1 MNSTALKVIKNEA
14 MTMTDKRSL
23 NTITAEIVTITRQT
37 QLMILQS
44 AIEVGRRLC
53 EAKEQ
58 VPHGGWGEYLKNEV
72 NFSVSTA
79 NNFMRV
85 FKEFGDDQM
94 PLFGDAKS
102 QTFGNLTYSQAVA
115 LFAVPKD
122 ERENFVAENNVEE
135 LSVAELKKRIAER
148 DQQLTEAQSQ
158 NKTAIENLTTLQN
171 EIAALKEKG
180 RKINPEQLKALQAK
194 AEEEARAKA
203 KAELEQVIASTAE
216 ETAKAIEQQKQLE
229 KQLKAAQDT
238 AKAEAERAIAEEQ
251 KKIAELQ
258 EQLNKAQNSSKANIQ
273 KALDAEKKKVTE
285 LEEQLKTAKDSA
297 KEEADKAIAEEQ
309 KKLAELQK
317 QLETAKASAKDETD
331 KAIAVEQKKFA
342 DLQEQLKKA
351 EAEDAAAAAELKAA
365 KDRTTELEKKLKLA
379 NTDTTVFAVHFED
392 LQTCINKLNGLVI
405 KMEKGEDKETAAKL
419 KVALK
424 TVLTAAIEK
433 L

>member
-1 MNSTALKVIKNEA
+1 MNSTALRIIKNEA
-14 MTMTDKRSL
+14 MTDKRSL

-37 QLMILQS
+37 QLMILHS

-135 LSVAELKKRIAER
+135 LSVAALKKLIAER

-158 NKTAIENLTTLQN
+158 TKTATENLTKLQN

-180 RKINPEQLKALQAK
+180 GEISPEQLKALQAK

-203 KAELEQVIASTAE
+203 KAELEQVIATTAE

-229 KQLKAAQDT
+229 EQLKAAQDT
-238 AKAEAERAIAEEQ
+238 AKVQAEKAIAEEQ

-273 KALDAEKKKVTE
+273 KALDAEKKKVVD
-285 LEEQLKTAKDSA
+285 LEEQLKAAKVSA

-309 KKLAELQK
+309 KK
-317 QLETAKASAKDETD
+317 
-331 KAIAVEQKKFA
+331 IA
-342 DLQEQLKKA
+342 DLKEQLKKA
-351 EAEDAAAAAELKAA
+351 EVEDAAAAAELKAA
-365 KDRTTELEKKLKLA
+365 KSRTAELEKKLKLA
-379 NTDTTVFAVHFED
+379 NTDATAFTVYFED
-392 LQTCINKLNGLVI
+392 LQAGINKLNGLVF
-405 KMEKGEDKETAAKL
+405 KMEKAEDKETATKL
-419 KVALK
+419 KAALK
-424 TVLTAAIEK
+424 TVLAAAVKK

>member
-1 MNSTALKVIKNEA
+1 MNSTALRIIKNEA
-14 MTMTDKRSL
+14 MTDKRSL

-37 QLMILQS
+37 QLMILHS

-122 ERENFVAENNVEE
+122 ERESFVEENNVEE
-135 LSVAELKKRIAER
+135 LSVAELKKLIAER

-158 NKTAIENLTTLQN
+158 TKTATENLTTLQN
-171 EIAALKEKG
+171 EIAVLKEKG
-180 RKINPEQLKALQAK
+180 GEISPEQLKALQAK

-203 KAELEQVIASTAE
+203 KAELEQVIATTAE

-229 KQLKAAQDT
+229 EQLKVAQDT
-238 AKAEAERAIAEEQ
+238 AKAEAEKAIVKEQ

-258 EQLNKAQNSSKANIQ
+258 KQLNKAQSGSKANTQ
-273 KALDAEKKKVTE
+273 KALDAEKKKVAD

-297 KEEADKAIAEEQ
+297 KAEADKAIAEEQ

-317 QLETAKASAKDETD
+317 
-331 KAIAVEQKKFA
+331 
-342 DLQEQLKKA
+342 QLKKA

-424 TVLTAAIEK
+424 TVLAAAIEK

>member
-1 MNSTALKVIKNEA
+1 MNSTALRIIKNEA
-14 MTMTDKRSL
+14 VADKRSL

-37 QLMILQS
+37 QLMILHS

-58 VPHGGWGEYLKNEV
+58 VAHGGWGEYLKNEV

-122 ERENFVAENNVEE
+122 ERENFVVENNVEE
-135 LSVAELKKRIAER
+135 LSVAELKKLIAER
-148 DQQLTEAQSQ
+148 DQQLTEAQGQ
-158 NKTAIENLTTLQN
+158 TKTATENLTTLQN

-180 RKINPEQLKALQAK
+180 GEISHEQLKTLQAK

-203 KAELEQVIASTAE
+203 KAELEQVIATTAE

-229 KQLKAAQDT
+229 EKLKAAQDT
-238 AKAEAERAIAEEQ
+238 AKVEAEKAIAEEQ

-258 EQLNKAQNSSKANIQ
+258 EQLNKAQSSSKANTQ
-273 KALDAEKKKVTE
+273 KALDAEKKKVAD

-297 KEEADKAIAEEQ
+297 KAETDKAIAEEK

-317 QLETAKASAKDETD
+317 QLETAKTSAKEEAN
-331 KAIAVEQKKFA
+331 KVIAEEQKKLTA
-342 DLQEQLKKA
+342 LQEQLKKA

-365 KDRTTELEKKLKLA
+365 KNRTAELEKKLKLA

-392 LQTCINKLNGLVI
+392 LQACINKLNGLVI
-405 KMEKGEDKETAAKL
+405 KMAQGEDKETAEKL
-419 KVALK
+419 KAGLK
-424 TVLTAAIEK
+424 KVLTDAVKK